1 MGTDP
6 REFTKYLQKMK
17 ENSIYY
23 RLYLVTDEPSA
34 YRRDFVE
41 MVEAAVMGGVTVV
54 QYRDTESNGRTAFAR
69 ARRLQDM
76 LKLHG
81 VPLVVNNDVGLAL
94 ALGAEGIHVGQGDLP
109 IEVVRRLV
117 GPKMEI
123 GLSLTCLDD
132 VRPDELRWADLVG
145 IGPVWDARKT
155 KADAAPA
162 MGPKGF
168 AEIARRAGLPNV
180 AIGGIT
186 LETLPQAISAGA
198 QGVAVVSAFSRV
210 DDPTVAARAFG
221 AWFQ

>member
-1 MGTDP
+1 MSAID
-6 REFTKYLQKMK
+6 
-17 ENSIYY
+17 Y
-23 RLYLVTDEPSA
+23 RLYLVTDDPSSYA
-34 YRRDFVE
+34 RDFVE
-41 MVEAAVMGGVTVV
+41 MVEAAIMGGVTVV
-54 QYRDTESNGRTAFAR
+54 QYRDTQSNDRTAYAR
-69 ARRLQDM
+69 VRRLQDM
-76 LKLHG
+76 LRLHRI
-81 VPLVVNNDVGLAL
+81 PLVMNNNVGLAL
-94 ALGAEGIHVGQGDLP
+94 AVGAEGIHVGQGDLP
-109 IEVVRRLV
+109 VALVRRLV

-123 GLSLTCLDD
+123 GLSLTCADD
-132 VRPDELRWADLVG
+132 VRADDLAVADVVG

-210 DDPTVAARAFG
+210 DDPTMAARAFG